1 MFTLNGIC
9 TFHMKT
15 MHCTNTSKQYIHKKY
30 DQYSTGKLFTNE
42 KTLICLFN

>member
-42 KTLICLFN
+42 KMTYLCI